1 MSAIPTHEGALL
13 TRVQTA
19 AALKESGFPCAP
31 ASLATMASRGGGPK
45 YHRYGAR
52 VLYRWS
58 DALRWAES
66 RLTAPRHNTSEG
78 DASHQIARARTQ
90 HSTAP

>member
-52 VLYRWS
+52 VLYRWA
-58 DALRWAES
+58 DVLRWAES
-66 RLTAPRHNTSEG
+66 RLSAPRHSTAEG
-78 DASHQIARARTQ
+78 DTSPRAAGAETHAIA
-90 HSTAP
+90 P